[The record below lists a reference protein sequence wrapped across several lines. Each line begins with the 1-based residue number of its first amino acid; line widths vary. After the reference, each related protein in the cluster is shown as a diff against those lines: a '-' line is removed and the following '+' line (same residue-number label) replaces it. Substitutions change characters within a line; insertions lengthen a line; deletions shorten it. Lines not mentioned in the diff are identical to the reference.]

1 MQQIDERTLIR
12 HYDPRPQDEEQD
24 VDSVVWTT
32 KSVNYALEMIKMGQS
47 LERSPF
53 WMGKID
59 RRRGDLVFHLTDN
72 ELAEWQK
79 CAADILYF
87 IEKYIKVK
95 IDTGQITNI
104 TLRRYQ
110 YQQILDYM
118 LNDEIILGWS
128 RQSGKTVGTSIFIL
142 WCCIFQPNRS
152 VAILANKSTT
162 SHEVL
167 AKIQDIYKYLPF
179 FLKPGVYG
187 WNTKAVSFDNGS
199 KIFTGPTTDDALNG
213 KTCNILY
220 IDEFA
225 YIGKGKNKIEFQRN
239 FLANQMPIL
248 SAQKNSG
255 LCKLIISSTPVGKE
269 FFWELIDNA
278 AKGKNSFKLSIVKW
292 WQIPGRD
299 VEWAKKEISKLNSVT
314 KFRQQYEM
322 SFNVNANSLLESST
336 MKHLYQNSTN
346 FEQID
351 GIIDEEWT
359 EYLTINES
367 IELAQDSFICFS
379 VDIAEGLG
387 NDYSVIQILQLNVD
401 EDEIEDEIVYKQI
414 GKFRCNSIPI
424 DELAKVT
431 KQLMIAFSEDTTKL
445 LVESNTYGDYFF
457 KCFDSYSEYDV
468 PAENVLMFKRS
479 ADASSAT
486 RGLRTNANIKN
497 IAVKSF
503 KLLTDKKILRFFDK
517 NTIQEVENFQD
528 NGKGQYCAT
537 IGHDDEVT
545 PLINFAYWISL
556 SDVAYNN
563 WIEDFLEY
571 SGIEYSY
578 EDEDDE

>member
-1 MQQIDERTLIR
+1 MIQ
-12 HYDPRPQDEEQD
+12 HYDPRPQDEEKE
-24 VDSVVWTT
+24 VDSVIWTT
-32 KSVNYALEMIKMGQS
+32 KSVNYALEMIKLGQS
-47 LERSPF
+47 LDRSPF

-59 RRRGDLVFHLTDN
+59 RRRGDLVFHLTDF
-72 ELAEWQK
+72 ELEEWK
-79 CAADILYF
+79 RCAVDILYF
-87 IEKYIKVK
+87 IEKYVKVK
-95 IDTGQITNI
+95 IDTGAISNI
-104 TLRRYQ
+104 KLRRYQ
-110 YQQILDYM
+110 YQQILDYIE
-118 LNDEIILGWS
+118 NDEIILGWS

-142 WCCIFQPNRS
+142 WSCIFQPNRS
-152 VAILANKSTT
+152 AAILANKSST

-299 VEWAKKEISKLNSVT
+299 VEWAKREISKLNSVT

-336 MKHLYQNSTN
+336 MKRLMKQRTKFASL
-346 FEQID
+346 D
-351 GIIDEEWT
+351 GIIDAKWS
-359 EYLTINES
+359 EYFTVNENV
-367 IELAQDSFICFS
+367 ELLEDSFVCLS

-387 NDYSVIQILQLNVD
+387 NDYSVIQLLQLSIQ
-401 EDEIEDEIVYKQI
+401 EDELVYEQI

-431 KQLMIAFSEDTTKL
+431 KQLMSAFSENTVKL

-457 KCFDSYSEYDV
+457 KCFDSLTEYDV
-468 PAENVLMFKRS
+468 PLENILMFKRS
-479 ADASSAT
+479 ADATSLS
-486 RGLRTNANIKN
+486 RGLRTNSNIKN
-497 IAVKSF
+497 IGVKSF
-503 KLLTDKKILRFFDK
+503 KSISDTGQLKVYDE
-517 NTIQEVENFQD
+517 NTITEIENFQD
-528 NGKGQYCAT
+528 TGKGTYAAT

-545 PLINFAYWISL
+545 PLVNFCYWISL
-556 SDVAYNN
+556 NDTSYQNWVEDYFEYN
-563 WIEDFLEY
+563 E
-571 SGIEYSY
+571 IEYSY
-578 EDEDDE
+578 EDENEDETYY